1 MADVQQQRPSKSER
15 TRELILTVA
24 ERLFSEKGFDATSL
38 DAIGKEA
45 GIQGT
50 AILYHYP
57 TKRELYEAVLDR
69 IFTPLLEE
77 MGSLLEGQA
86 PLQDRLVTFTSM
98 MVRFAARRPGAA
110 KLILRDSSAG
120 SADVKEIMG
129 TVAAPHWKRLLGVLE
144 SEGEGTG
151 TDPLIIWNIIVGA
164 VCFYYAAGPTVGGL
178 AYDPATPEKTAAF
191 EKVMMDLT
199 RSLFT
204 FDA

>member
-1 MADVQQQRPSKSER
+1 LADVQQRLSKSER
-15 TRELILTVA
+15 TRESILTVA

-50 AILYHYP
+50 AILYHFP

-77 MGSLLEGQA
+77 MGSQLEGQA

-98 MVRFAARRPGAA
+98 MVRFAAQRPGAA

-178 AYDPATPEKTAAF
+178 PYDPCTPEKTATF

-199 RSLFT
+199 RSLST
-204 FDA
+204 YKA

>member
-1 MADVQQQRPSKSER
+1 MADVQQRPSKSER
-15 TRELILTVA
+15 TRESILTVA

-38 DAIGKEA
+38 DAIGTEA

-69 IFTPLLEE
+69 IFMPLLEE
-77 MGSLLEGQA
+77 MDAQLGAEA
-86 PLQDRLVTFTSM
+86 PLQDRLVAFTSV
-98 MVRFAARRPGAA
+98 MVRFAAQRPGAA
-110 KLILRDSSAG
+110 KLILRDSAAG

-129 TVAAPHWKRLLGVLE
+129 SAAAPHWKRLLGVLE
-144 SEGEGTG
+144 SEGDTGG
-151 TDPLIIWNIIVGA
+151 TDPLIVWNIIVGA

-178 AYDPATPEKTAAF
+178 PYDPCAPEKTATF

-204 FDA
+204 YDA